1 MLVGEG
7 VLLVGEAIP
16 GGHGLAHEVGLR
28 GASPLL
34 LRYVSGQEG
43 RASTLTSIRMVRA

>member
-16 GGHGLAHEVGLR
+16 GGLGLR

-43 RASTLTSIRMVRA
+43 RAITLTSMRMVRA